1 MSFFLK
7 SITQTSHLC
16 IVAFLFSCG
25 PSFAE
30 LIERRTSNSYA
41 STQAMEVFFV
51 TVRSTNPAAQVA
63 CSNAYFM
70 VFGNQVQKTGSC
82 VVSVPADREVGEI
95 PFGLGAKDKFFQFL
109 EHRINAG
116 NLSIEESDKLWW
128 SRIEE
133 DPFDEIIVFVH
144 GFNVGFEEAVL
155 RAAQLKY
162 DLKFP
167 GRVVTFT
174 WPAGGDAS
182 LLGSLLLKNT
192 YEKNLISA
200 RSSREPF
207 KIFLK
212 RMIKTGKK
220 IHLLVHSMGH
230 QVALKPIA
238 EIAKES
244 SNSFIHELVLNA
256 PDYETGEF
264 ILLLDPLLR
273 SSSRITLYCSPGD
286 SALLASSQIHQ
297 TGRLGNCSKFPGV
310 DVVNVNPIDSSMI
323 SLGHGYYSSRP
334 ILTDLYQLF
343 LGVKADK
350 RLFIRKSYGNE
361 NYVLRN

>member
-1 MSFFLK
+1 MSSPVNNIRQAL
-7 SITQTSHLC
+7 SLC
-16 IVAFLFSCG
+16 LFALLFSCG

-30 LIERRTSNSYA
+30 LIERRTSNSFA
-41 STQAMEVFFV
+41 STQAMEVFFA

-95 PFGLGAKDKFFQFL
+95 PFGLGGKDKFFQFL

-116 NLSIEESDKLWW
+116 NLSVEESENLWW
-128 SRIEE
+128 KKIEA
-133 DPFDEIIVFVH
+133 DPFEEIIVFVH
-144 GFNVGFEEAVL
+144 GFNVGFEEAIL

-182 LLGSLLLKNT
+182 LLSSLLLKNT
-192 YEKNLISA
+192 YEKNMISA
-200 RSSREPF
+200 RSSRESF

-220 IHLLVHSMGH
+220 SI
-230 QVALKPIA
+230 
-238 EIAKES
+238 
-244 SNSFIHELVLNA
+244 
-256 PDYETGEF
+256 
-264 ILLLDPLLR
+264 
-273 SSSRITLYCSPGD
+273 CW
-286 SALLASSQIHQ
+286 
-297 TGRLGNCSKFPGV
+297 
-310 DVVNVNPIDSSMI
+310 
-323 SLGHGYYSSRP
+323 
-334 ILTDLYQLF
+334 
-343 LGVKADK
+343 
-350 RLFIRKSYGNE
+350 FIRWATKSHSIPSRKSQKN
-361 NYVLRN
+361 LRIRLSMN

>member
-1 MSFFLK
+1 MSFLRKNIPPALHF
-7 SITQTSHLC
+7 SI
-16 IVAFLFSCG
+16 IAFLFSCG

-41 STQAMEVFFV
+41 STQAMEIFFA

-70 VFGNQVQKTGSC
+70 VFGNQIQKTGSC

-116 NLSIEESDKLWW
+116 NLSIEESEKLWW
-128 SRIEE
+128 NKIEA
-133 DPFDEIIVFVH
+133 DPFEEIIVFIH

-192 YEKNLISA
+192 YEKNLVSA
-200 RSSREPF
+200 RASREPF

-220 IHLLVHSMGH
+220 SICW
-230 QVALKPIA
+230 
-238 EIAKES
+238 
-244 SNSFIHELVLNA
+244 FIRW
-256 PDYETGEF
+256 G
-264 ILLLDPLLR
+264 IKSR
-273 SSSRITLYCSPGD
+273 SSQ
-286 SALLASSQIHQ
+286 SQ
-297 TGRLGNCSKFPGV
+297 K
-310 DVVNVNPIDSSMI
+310 
-323 SLGHGYYSSRP
+323 
-334 ILTDLYQLF
+334 
-343 LGVKADK
+343 
-350 RLFIRKSYGNE
+350 
-361 NYVLRN
+361 